1 MKKLTQTWALFTAI
15 LAICAALIL
24 QPAKPAYASNSAMA
38 AMQGIVEK
46 VDIKDGAFAV
56 KTVTSIP
63 PIPGGQQLR
72 IGQALV
78 SLSPETLK
86 EGTVDSIK
94 ITGPQ
99 GIEFGC
105 VNLKVKQGTD
115 LIVSCGGPA
124 LLSAGQTTYEA
135 SGSNFGPD
143 STGTFS
149 ITLVP

>member
-1 MKKLTQTWALFTAI
+1 
-15 LAICAALIL
+15 
-24 QPAKPAYASNSAMA
+24 
-38 AMQGIVEK
+38 MQGIVEK

-56 KTVTSIP
+56 KTITSIP
-63 PIPGGQQLR
+63 PLPGGQQLR
-72 IGQALV
+72 ISKALV

-115 LIVSCGGPA
+115 LIASCGGPA

-135 SGSNFGPD
+135 SGSSFGPD

-149 ITLVP
+149 IALVP